1 MPFAPGHDGWVL
13 LNPGPACTSP
23 RVQQAMLRGDLCHR
37 EDEFSALLLG
47 LQRKL
52 RLTLDLPS
60 TYGVVLVTG
69 SGTAAMEMAVI
80 SAIRPGR
87 ALAVVN
93 NGVYGARLVAIA
105 RAHGIAVAEVSAAWT
120 APPRIE
126 ELERLLALRD
136 DIDAVAA
143 VHHETTTGLL
153 NPVAEIGAA
162 ARRAGV
168 PFILDAIS
176 SMGGDPL
183 DVQAVGADLV
193 LGSANKGFH
202 GLPGLSFV
210 YLSPAARERVAAVP
224 PRSLYL
230 HLGTYLAAE
239 ERGDTPFTPAVQV
252 CYALDAALDE
262 LAERGGV
269 PARIAD
275 YAACAALV
283 REGIAA
289 LGLEQYLP
297 ADAPRS
303 NALTAIRLPYGLSYD
318 ALHDRLKEQ
327 GYVIYAGQGGLATE
341 MFRVATMGELSL
353 STLRDF
359 LATLGHVLADTRPAS
374 IPLHPAGHP

>member
-23 RVQQAMLRGDLCHR
+23 RVQAALRRGDLCHR
-37 EDEFSALLLG
+37 ESEFSDLLLG
-47 LQRKL
+47 LQHKL
-52 RLTLDLPS
+52 RLALDLPS
-60 TYGVVLVTG
+60 TYGVALVMG

-105 RAHGIAVAEVSAAWT
+105 RAHGIAVAEVSAPWT

-126 ELERLLALRD
+126 ELERLLASRD

-202 GLPGLSFV
+202 GLPGVSFV
-210 YLSPAARERVAAVP
+210 YLSPTARERVAETP

-252 CYALDAALDE
+252 CYALDEALDE

-275 YAACAALV
+275 YAARAALV

-297 ADAPRS
+297 ANAPRS
-303 NALTAIRLPYGLSYD
+303 NVLTAIRLPHGMTYD
-318 ALHDRLKEQ
+318 QLHDRLKER
-327 GYVIYAGQGGLATE
+327 GYIIYAGQGGLSAE
-341 MFRVATMGELSL
+341 MFRVATIGELSL

-359 LATLGHVLADTRPAS
+359 LMALGHVLADARPAS
-374 IPLHPAGHP
+374 AALRPAGHL